1 MLSVKNE
8 YARADIER
16 LLQEHTDRMGISR
29 EELNKEIREGLSCY
43 DLLCTLTGDMIQTV
57 RERESAELRRR
68 QREGMTRA
76 QEQGV
81 TLGRPSKRSDKR
93 FDKIRAMYEK
103 KEISAEE
110 ASKRLHLSISTFYR
124 WLRQSRK
131 ADVEERIGERSG
143 ELSEEMTEDFLDEEF
158 FEEDEDETEEE
169 E

>member
-103 KEISAEE
+103 KESLR
-110 ASKRLHLSISTFYR
+110 KRLPSVCTYQSAHFTVGCVKAV
-124 WLRQSRK
+124 RQ
-131 ADVEERIGERSG
+131 
-143 ELSEEMTEDFLDEEF
+143 M
-158 FEEDEDETEEE
+158 
-169 E
+169 